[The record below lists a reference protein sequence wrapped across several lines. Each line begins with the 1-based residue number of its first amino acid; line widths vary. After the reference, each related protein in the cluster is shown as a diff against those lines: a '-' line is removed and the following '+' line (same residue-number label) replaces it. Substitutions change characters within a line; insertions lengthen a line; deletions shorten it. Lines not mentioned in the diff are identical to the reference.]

1 VTHELGLCGSCYAC
15 SRVQLP
21 PTTST
26 ASPDSLIN
34 TLFSLVAGSISQTP
48 LLFSGTSST
57 RVEYTGCSAI
67 YLENFIA
74 MLWGG
79 DKKKKEEEEKDGVLR
94 LRDEPRPDSLNKPV
108 PREKLPKDLQQLVD
122 RDDDYYDELYS
133 Q

>member
-1 VTHELGLCGSCYAC
+1 
-15 SRVQLP
+15 
-21 PTTST
+21 
-26 ASPDSLIN
+26 
-34 TLFSLVAGSISQTP
+34 
-48 LLFSGTSST
+48 
-57 RVEYTGCSAI
+57 
-67 YLENFIA
+67 